1 MTETTFGTYLVDPAT
16 LRTLPRVAYED
27 GVHGDS
33 TTAHPCVLPN
43 GDLVNI
49 FGGVSWHGMARHG
62 VARHG
67 MAWHGTVEQRSMA
80 IYDEPSGC
88 SRPAAAANG
97 LGSVQASSGDRSKCG
112 VTHQPGALSDRTQAE
127 TPER

>member
-49 FGGVSWHGMARHG
+49 FGDVSWHGMARHG

-67 MAWHGTVEQRSMA
+67 GAAQHGNIRWVQQWVQQA
-80 IYDEPSGC
+80 GC
-88 SRPAAAANG
+88 
-97 LGSVQASSGDRSKCG
+97 CG
-112 VTHQPGALSDRTQAE
+112 
-127 TPER
+127 